1 MANHK
6 PLTVKRAKKLSRIY
20 LYEFFFGIALFHGGT
35 YISLLDNSVKYT
47 IGFCI
52 AVAGMFVGLDGLLS
66 LHYLAKDII
75 REISKYG
82 KTP

>member
-6 PLTVKRAKKLSRIY
+6 PLTIKRAKRLSRIY
-20 LYEFFFGIALFHGGT
+20 LYEFFCGLALFHGGT
-35 YISLLDNSVKYT
+35 YISLLDNSVKYI
-47 IGFCI
+47 IGFCV
-52 AVAGMFVGLDGLLS
+52 AVVGMFVGLDGLLS

-75 REISKYG
+75 REISKHE